1 MQTKAVGKVQA
12 GRKMAE
18 GAKGCGER

>member
-12 GRKMAE
+12 GRKIAE